1 MLGNVFNIFSI
12 FYAFR
17 GLQVAVSV
25 IRDWA
30 ELRGQNFTSKAKSLA
45 HQSSFFLAVPIGVFF
60 HELSHALAIWL
71 FGGQVVEFAYR
82 VFWGYVVPDRFFR
95 PEQEWF
101 ISLAGTLGSLV
112 FGLVVW
118 LILRSSASPTF
129 RYFGLQAFR
138 YQVYFSLIYYPIFTA
153 LIVIGSN
160 SIGDWLTIYNF
171 NATPLLSGATA
182 VIHAATLF
190 WFWRADRSGFFEI
203 GAFGSVEE
211 LEKIKALEAR
221 AAANPYDSAIQLE
234 LIEAYQRAGMS
245 HETMKQAQQFLKDN
259 PNSADANL
267 QLAILEAGGKDR
279 IPEKAGDHARKAL
292 DLGLSKPEAI
302 AVAHQIVGK
311 YEWGQKR
318 IEKSLDHYSHA
329 LRALQETDK
338 VQLKVSL
345 LYNRALAYRRLEQY
359 DSAYQDIQI
368 AIKLAERQK
377 MENALPILNRELET
391 ISRRSGLPD
400 QFHI

>member
-12 FYAFR
+12 VYAFR
-17 GLQVAVSV
+17 GLQVAANV
-25 IRDWA
+25 IREWA
-30 ELRGQNFTSKAKSLA
+30 VLRGPDFTSNAKGLA
-45 HQSSFFLAVPIGVFF
+45 QQSSFFLAVPIGVFF

-71 FGGQVVEFAYR
+71 FGGRVVEFAYR

-118 LILRSSASPTF
+118 LILRTSASPTF

-171 NATPLLSGATA
+171 NATPILSGATA
-182 VIHAATLF
+182 VLHAATLF
-190 WFWRADRSGFFEI
+190 WFWRADRNGFFEI

-211 LEKIKALEAR
+211 LEKIKALEASL
-221 AAANPYDSAIQLE
+221 AANPYDGDLHLK
-234 LIEAYQRAGMS
+234 LIDAYRRAGMS
-245 HETMKQAQQFLKDN
+245 HEATKQAQQFLKEN

-267 QLAILEAGGKDR
+267 QLAILEVGGKER
-279 IPEKAGDHARKAL
+279 VPEKASNKAQKAL

-302 AVAHQIVGK
+302 AAAHQIVGK
-311 YEWGQKR
+311 YEWGRKR
-318 IEKSLDHYSHA
+318 IEASIDHYSQA
-329 LRALQETDK
+329 IRAIQESDK
-338 VQLKVSL
+338 KQLLVSL
-345 LYNRALAYRRLEQY
+345 LYNRGLAYRRREQY
-359 DSAYQDIQI
+359 EPAYQDIQK
-368 AIKLAERQK
+368 AIGLAESEK
-377 MENALPILNRELET
+377 MDNALPILKRELET
-391 ISRRSGLPD
+391 ISRQS
-400 QFHI
+400 